1 MSEEIYIPKAGDLV
15 EYVDENGHKHNAI
28 VSACHGNEANVWEK
42 EDGTKVLPVI
52 NVLYVSADETKTDP
66 YGRQIERASSVQH
79 VAGTTAKGRFWRP
92 VQINVI

>member
-15 EYVDENGHKHNAI
+15 EYVG
-28 VSACHGNEANVWEK
+28 EK